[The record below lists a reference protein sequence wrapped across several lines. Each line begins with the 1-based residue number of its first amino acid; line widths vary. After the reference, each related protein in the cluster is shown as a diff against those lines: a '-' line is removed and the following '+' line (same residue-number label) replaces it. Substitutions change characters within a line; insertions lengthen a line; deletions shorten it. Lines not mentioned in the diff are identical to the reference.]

1 MNNNS
6 ISQKITTFHG
16 RIAPEEGFLVGYGA
30 IIEQFNLSVPIPKK
44 LALISQKKRQY
55 HTKEWQVFTPRHQ
68 PDETLFKQ
76 LVFALKYE
84 GINLLVLKK
93 LFDALDIDTI
103 NTLVQIEPLSQFS
116 RRVWFLYEWLFN
128 SQLDISDLDMGN
140 FIPLIDD
147 KIQFAIE
154 GKRSSRHRII
164 DNLPGT
170 PDFCPLI
177 YRTSKLEEYIS
188 SNFQD
193 QKNSYINSIHKEV
206 MQRAASFL
214 LLKDSKASFTIEGE
228 NPGTNRALR
237 WGKAIGEA
245 GKNPL
250 TKDELLRLQE
260 IIIESK
266 RFTKMGF
273 RTEGGF
279 VGERERTTGEPIPD
293 HISARSQDV
302 NKLIDGLI
310 NTYHLLDK
318 EKFDPILTATVIAFG
333 FVFIHPFSDGN
344 GRIHRYLIHHILAK
358 LGITHQGVIFPISA
372 SILDKIEDYRIVL
385 ESYSHPILELI
396 EWETTP
402 DHNVKVL
409 NETIDYYRYFDAT
422 KQAEFLFDSVMDTIQ
437 RIIPEEV
444 NYIYKYEEFKRYLD
458 NNYEMPDKMVFMLV
472 RFLEQNNG
480 ILSKRGRTNEFALLN
495 DGEVLDIEKEFQ
507 KIFEINNQI

>member
-1 MNNNS
+1 MGIKC
-6 ISQKITTFHG
+6 ISQTITTFLG
-16 RIAPEEGFLVGYGA
+16 RLAPEESFLVGYGA
-30 IIEQFNLSVPIPKK
+30 IISQFKLAVPIPER
-44 LALISQKKRQY
+44 LSLISQKERKY
-55 HTKEWQVFTPRHQ
+55 KTEEWQVFTPRYK
-68 PDETLFKQ
+68 PDDTLFKQ

-84 GINLLVLKK
+84 GINLLVFKK
-93 LFDALDIDTI
+93 LFEVFPDNEIKE
-103 NTLVQIEPLSQFS
+103 LVQIEPFSQYS
-116 RRVWFLYEWLFN
+116 RRIWFIYEWLN
-128 SQLDISDLDMGN
+128 NKTLDIPDLNQGN
-140 FIPLIDD
+140 FVPLIDD
-147 KIQFAIE
+147 RIQFSIE
-154 GKRSSRHRII
+154 GKRSSRHRIVN
-164 DNLPGT
+164 NLAGT
-170 PDFCPLI
+170 PYFCPLI
-177 YRTSKLEEYIS
+177 YKTSKLEEHIA

-193 QKNSYINSIHKEV
+193 QKNTYINSIHKEV

-250 TKDELLRLQE
+250 TKNELLRLQE

-279 VGERERTTGEPIPD
+279 VGDRERTTGEPIPD
-293 HISARSQDV
+293 HISAKWQDV
-302 NKLIDGLI
+302 DQLIDGLI

-318 EKFDPILTATVIAFG
+318 EKFDPVLTATAIAFG

-358 LGITHQGVIFPISA
+358 LNLTYQRIIFPIST

-402 DHNVKVL
+402 DHNVEVL
-409 NETIDYYRYFDAT
+409 NDTIDYYRYFDAT
-422 KQAEFLFDSVMDTIQ
+422 KQAEFLFDCVIDTIN

-444 NYIYKYEEFKRYLD
+444 NYIYKYDEFKRFID
-458 NNYEMPDKMVFMLV
+458 DQFEMPDKLVSMLV
-472 RFLEQNNG
+472 RFLEQNG
-480 ILSKRGRTNEFALLN
+480 GTLSKRARF
-495 DGEVLDIEKEFQ
+495 KEFPEL
-507 KIFEINNQI
+507 KDDEVEKIESAFNEIFEI

>member
-1 MNNNS
+1 MNNKS

-16 RIAPEEGFLVGYGA
+16 RVAPEEGFLVGYGA
-30 IIEQFNLSVPIPKK
+30 IISDYDLPVPIPNK

-55 HTKEWQVFTPRHQ
+55 NTKEWQVFTPRHQ

-93 LFDALDIDTI
+93 LFDVLKADTI
-103 NTLVQIEPLSQFS
+103 SELVQIEPLSQYG
-116 RRVWFLYEWLFN
+116 RRIWFLYEWLLGD
-128 SQLDISDLDMGN
+128 QLDIPDLDRGN
-140 FIPLIDD
+140 FVLLIDD

-164 DNLPGT
+164 NNLPGT

-177 YRTSKLEEYIS
+177 YRTSKLEDYIS

-193 QKNSYINSIHKEV
+193 QKNTYINSIHKEV

-245 GKNPL
+245 GKNPI
-250 TKDELLRLQE
+250 TKVELLRLQE

-279 VGERERTTGEPIPD
+279 VGDRERTTGEPIPD
-293 HISARSQDV
+293 HISAKWQDV
-302 NKLIDGLI
+302 DQLIDGLI
-310 NTYHLLDK
+310 DTYHLLDK
-318 EKFDPILTATVIAFG
+318 EKFDPVLTATTIAFG

-358 LGITHQGVIFPISA
+358 LNLTYQGIIFPISA

-396 EWETTP
+396 DWETTS
-402 DHNVKVL
+402 DHNVEVL
-409 NETIDYYRYFDAT
+409 NDTIDYYRYFNAT
-422 KQAEFLFDSVMDTIQ
+422 KQAEFLFDCVLDTID

-444 NYIYKYEEFKRYLD
+444 SYIYKYDEFKRFID
-458 NNYEMPDKMVFMLV
+458 DQFEMPDKLVSILV
-472 RFLEQNNG
+472 RFLEQHG
-480 ILSKRGRTNEFALLN
+480 GTLSKRARA
-495 DGEVLDIEKEFQ
+495 KEFPELKDDEVEKIESTFQ
-507 KIFEINNQI
+507 EIFEI